1 MKYFTTG
8 EAFEDKVEAEREVI
22 LSKVYVDDVMVL
34 TRLRPLDEDR
44 VVALAASMDAIGLQ
58 QPISVCGG
66 DEGGVVLVAGYH
78 RLRAAQRLGWEE
90 IPAIYLHLND
100 TDRQLWEIDD
110 NLQQANLTQTQEAE
124 HLKRRGDLW
133 EARNKPPLWSEPLTA
148 DRGSRLD

>member
-8 EAFEDKVEAEREVI
+8 EAFEDKLEAEREVI

-34 TRLRPLDEDR
+34 TRLRPLDEDK

-66 DEGGVVLVAGYH
+66 DEGSVVLVAGYH

-90 IPAIYLHLND
+90 IPAIYLYLND
-100 TDRQLWEIDD
+100 IDRQLWEIDD
-110 NLQQANLTQTQEAE
+110 NLQQAILTQTQEAE

-133 EARNKPPLWSEPLTA
+133 EARNKATLVE
-148 DRGSRLD
+148 

>member
-8 EAFEDKVEAEREVI
+8 KAFEDKVEAEREVI

-34 TRLRPLDEDR
+34 TRLRPLDQDK

-66 DEGGVVLVAGYH
+66 AEGKAVLVAGYH

-90 IPAIYLHLND
+90 IPAIYIYLND
-100 TDRQLWEIDD
+100 IDRQLWEIDD
-110 NLQQANLTQTQEAE
+110 NLQQAILTQTQEAE

-133 EARNKPPLWSEPLTA
+133 EARNKATLVE
-148 DRGSRLD
+148 